1 MVPWPTVSEIDDPRL
16 TSTGQLCRSEE
27 KPKVWNSPSSFLS
40 SFFFSFLTTFFW
52 RDVLTTCSLILFLS
66 LCLRVQPFRTAMDSW
81 SHIKSDA
88 ASQKRGLIAHLPWIL
103 AGKSCFSLWEAAWMF
118 LLNACVWDNPKKCKF
133 GRLWVTDCLYV
144 WALWWTVSL
153 LKRKYLASDIPW
165 KHCMCVGKQKVFYK

>member
-81 SHIKSDA
+81 SHIKSDT

-103 AGKSCFSLWEAAWMF
+103 AGKSCFS
-118 LLNACVWDNPKKCKF
+118 
-133 GRLWVTDCLYV
+133 LWVTDCLYV

-165 KHCMCVGKQKVFYK
+165 KHCMCIGKRKVFYK